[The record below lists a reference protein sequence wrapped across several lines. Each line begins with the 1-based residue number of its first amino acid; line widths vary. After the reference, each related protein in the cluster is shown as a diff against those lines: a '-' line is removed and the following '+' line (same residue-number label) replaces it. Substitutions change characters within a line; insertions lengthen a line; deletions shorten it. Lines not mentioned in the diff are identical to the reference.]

1 MCFCGVLA
9 FLVTTYVF
17 YTCRIFYEIWVAR
30 HINPKNLDAWF
41 GLFTHQIPINYFY
54 KLAPENLRSR
64 EKAIFYADKMIE
76 VAPNNPR
83 SYNLRANIDRKDGN
97 FEEAK
102 KYYQKALD
110 ICNETGSS
118 AKPTTLLVGGHNHM
132 FSGDDETAMKFYQEA
147 QDVAENGDS
156 KRNMGFYKAILHLY
170 NNDFYSAFAE
180 FDKFQNQLDD
190 YSDANASV
198 IVVSMDSED
207 KAKKTQLDWG
217 LDKLNIGYN
226 LSLEDAKNWGLF
238 ISKSI
243 KEAESDI
250 FCEPGLFIIK
260 KDGSIYMVNISNMP
274 WARPDL
280 STFPA
285 KLKFAQDNKYP
296 VNHE

>member
-1 MCFCGVLA
+1 MTHIIKPGEKAPNLSFKILKDGMWSLHDN
-9 FLVTTYVF
+9 LSNEMNIL
-17 YTCRIFYEIWVAR
+17 IFYRGFHCPVCKE
-30 HINPKNLDAWF
+30 
-41 GLFTHQIPINYFY
+41 Y
-54 KLAPENLRSR
+54 
-64 EKAIFYADKMIE
+64 
-76 VAPNNPR
+76 
-83 SYNLRANIDRKDGN
+83 
-97 FEEAK
+97 
-102 KYYQKALD
+102 
-110 ICNETGSS
+110 
-118 AKPTTLLVGGHNHM
+118 LV
-132 FSGDDETAMKFYQEA
+132 S
-147 QDVAENGDS
+147 
-156 KRNMGFYKAILHLY
+156 I
-170 NNDFYSAFAE
+170 
-180 FDKFQNQLDD
+180 QNQLDD

-296 VNHE
+296 VRGNY